1 VNTRTAHRRGF
12 LLSVSESKKKL
23 RIRFGKDYLSNS
35 YGGGALVS
43 EFVLLTGFGYGV
55 LAKLSLVLTRLCFLE
70 AVYKRMQQQQQ
81 VLCGKREQEENLIRF
96 FCR

>member
-1 VNTRTAHRRGF
+1 MYTRTAHARGF
-12 LLSVSESKKKL
+12 LLAVSESKKL
-23 RIRFGKDYLSNS
+23 RIRFGKDYLSDS

-70 AVYKRMQQQQQ
+70 AV
-81 VLCGKREQEENLIRF
+81 
-96 FCR
+96 